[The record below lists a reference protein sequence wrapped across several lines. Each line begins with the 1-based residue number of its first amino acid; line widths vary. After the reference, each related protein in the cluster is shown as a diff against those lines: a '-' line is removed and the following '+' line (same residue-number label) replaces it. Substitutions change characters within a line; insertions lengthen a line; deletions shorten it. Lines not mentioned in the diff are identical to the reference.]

1 MAKEI
6 KQSTSAKATADKAK
20 EKVEAPKNLILKD
33 ARITEKAA
41 GFAQFSVYLFN
52 VAFGATK
59 SEIAKAFQAKYN
71 KKPVKV
77 NTVNML
83 PKTYARRGT
92 IGRGTYSKKA
102 YVFLPKGVTIDVI

>member
-1 MAKEI
+1 MATKKTNTE
-6 KQSTSAKATADKAK
+6 
-20 EKVEAPKNLILKD
+20 EKVVTKVVLKD

-41 GFAQFSVYLFN
+41 NGAQYSIYLFN
-52 VAFGATK
+52 VAVGATK

-77 NTVNML
+77 NTVNTL
-83 PKTYARRGT
+83 PKTYFRRGKL
-92 IGRGTYSKKA
+92 GTGSAGKKA

>member
-1 MAKEI
+1 MATKTKE
-6 KQSTSAKATADKAK
+6 TK
-20 EKVEAPKNLILKD
+20 EKVEAPKNLVLKD

-41 GFAQFSVYLFN
+41 GYAQFSVYLFN

-77 NTVNML
+77 NTVNVL
-83 PKTYARRGT
+83 PKTYNRRGT
-92 IGRGTYSKKA
+92 VGRGTYSKKA

>member
-1 MAKEI
+1 MATTK
-6 KQSTSAKATADKAK
+6 KTT
-20 EKVEAPKNLILKD
+20 EKIEAPKNLILKD

-41 GFAQFSVYLFN
+41 GGAAFSVYLFN
-52 VAFGATK
+52 VAVGATK

-77 NTVNML
+77 NTVNMM
-83 PKTYARRGT
+83 PKMYFRG
-92 IGRGTYSKKA
+92 GKVGMGTFGKKA